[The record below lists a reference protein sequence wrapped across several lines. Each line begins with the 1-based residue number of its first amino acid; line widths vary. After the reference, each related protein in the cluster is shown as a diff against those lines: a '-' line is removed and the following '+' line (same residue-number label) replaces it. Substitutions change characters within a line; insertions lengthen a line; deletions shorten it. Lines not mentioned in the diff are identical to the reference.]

1 MSIKLDPLSRRPS
14 ILEVRFD
21 KRLDVPPTQDQPR
34 RTDGASSSRVEPE
47 VYDAGK
53 RIFIF
58 ACDSGLWGHQGRP
71 RPSTVATMAV
81 AV

>member
-1 MSIKLDPLSRRPS
+1 MTRIR
-14 ILEVRFD
+14 
-21 KRLDVPPTQDQPR
+21 PR

-71 RPSTVATMAV
+71 RPSTIAAMAV